1 MTDVSFASDEK
12 TGSVSRALDLLEI
25 IQRAAPAGIRES
37 DAAAR
42 LGVDSATA
50 SGLLSTL
57 LEQGYA
63 SRMPDRT
70 YTLGVRSLRLSA
82 GWVDSLIQHASSPM
96 GRIAERCGETV
107 YLLQLVGSEA
117 VTLARRPSG
126 RRAAIDVEIGPR
138 YPLWATAAG
147 RALLGSLPRPQVPAL
162 LPPEPYPSFTPRT
175 KTSWAE
181 VSAAMEEGRR
191 SGIFAEDGE
200 IDTALACYATPL
212 LRSERHHKLAL
223 AVSFESRRPMN
234 ERSAIERALR
244 REWWE
249 FAWQV

>member
-1 MTDVSFASDEK
+1 MTDAGIVTDEK
-12 TGSVSRALDLLEI
+12 IHPVSRALDLLEI

-37 DAAAR
+37 DAAAS
-42 LGVDSATA
+42 LGVDSITA

-63 SRMPDRT
+63 SRMPDLT

-82 GWVDSLIQHASSPM
+82 GWVDSLVQHAAAPM
-96 GRIAERCGETV
+96 ARISERCGETV
-107 YLLQLVGSEA
+107 YLLQLIGSEA

-147 RALLGSLPRPQVPAL
+147 RALLGSLAPAQIPAL
-162 LPPEPYPSFTPRT
+162 LPPEPYPAFTRRT
-175 KTSWAE
+175 KTTWIE
-181 VSAAMEEGRR
+181 LSAAMTEGRR
-191 SGIFAEDGE
+191 NGIYAEEGE
-200 IDTALACYATPL
+200 IDLSLCCYAIPL
-212 LRSERHHKLAL
+212 LHGERRHKLAL
-223 AVSFESRRPMN
+223 AVSFEAQRPVT
-234 ERSAIERALR
+234 ERASVERALR

-249 FAWQV
+249 FAWQI